1 MFYNVILF
9 LSFFFFLSGFLAALY
24 TFMLC
29 TRHLIIVYLY
39 LISVGVIFVSY
50 WSNVSAMKAIIAYVS
65 VHEST
70 TSILDN
76 ILCLNLSDV
85 LYNGPG
91 VLIIQNY
98 ILQCLLASVFCYIH
112 LAPRH
117 PVVQKLLVLSFMSPS
132 ILGIHPLPVSLSS
145 ISNITLSCS
154 LV

>member
-1 MFYNVILF
+1 M
-9 LSFFFFLSGFLAALY
+9 LS
-24 TFMLC
+24 

-50 WSNVSAMKAIIAYVS
+50 WSNVSTMKASITYMNS
-65 VHEST
+65 HEPA

-76 ILCLNLSDV
+76 ILSLNLSDV

-91 VLIIQNY
+91 LLIIQNY
-98 ILQCLLASVFCYIH
+98 ILQCLLASIFCYIH

-132 ILGIHPLPVSLSS
+132 ILGIYPLPVSFQNIEVKNNECFILSLFS
-145 ISNITLSCS
+145 FLLKCES
-154 LV
+154 

>member
-1 MFYNVILF
+1 MYFITLYH
-9 LSFFFFLSGFLAALY
+9 FLSGFLAALY
-24 TFMLC
+24 TFMLS
-29 TRHLIIVYLY
+29 TRHLTIVYLY

-50 WSNVSAMKAIIAYVS
+50 WSNVSAMKAIITYMN

-91 VLIIQNY
+91 FLIVQNY
-98 ILQCLLASVFCYIH
+98 VLQCLLASVFCYIH

-132 ILGIHPLPVSLSS
+132 ILGIHPLPVSLLS
-145 ISNITLSCS
+145 ISNIVTLILSKLS
-154 LV
+154 A